1 MKDKEQLKEDALKR
15 WKPILEKLGVPIG
28 EKLDMLSEYAQAH
41 HDALNNS
48 EMPKINLPLA
58 TTDIDELNKFQ
69 GPTGLKLPDVS
80 IMNFPNIV
88 PLAYRIA
95 SKIFE
100 DIKLEKID
108 LDDENVDD
116 HF

>member
-28 EKLDMLSEYAQAH
+28 EKIDMLSEYAQAH
-41 HDALNNS
+41 HALNNS
-48 EMPKINLPLA
+48 EMPDMTVL
-58 TTDIDELNKFQ
+58 FQ

-95 SKIFE
+95 SKTFE